1 MPAVTLECSVC
12 AIEVAREISQLACP
26 RCEGPLDAVMGLPLL
41 THDIEAL
48 IDESAPG
55 VWRYRP
61 ALALASD
68 VLVLSLGEGRTP
80 VVDLAAWGSGHGLTQ
95 CRAKLEYMAPTGS
108 FKDRGAALV
117 IASLKAEGAATIV
130 EDSSGNAGAAMAAYA
145 ARAGLAAD
153 IYVPAAAPAGKIAQ
167 IAQYG
172 ATVHRVEGTRE
183 DVAAAAAAA
192 ARAPGAAYASHS
204 RHPAFVEGAKTFV
217 LELLEDGVDA
227 LPRHFVFPVG
237 NGGLILGAHKA
248 LTELRQAGL
257 RFRMPRL
264 HIAQAASCAPLV
276 QAFVTGAEAPV
287 AVERRPTIAGG
298 IDVAAPA
305 RGAAVLRAARATGGS
320 AVAVSEDQIVAARSA
335 LARQEG
341 LFVEATS
348 AAAFAAAAQL
358 CAQGAIADGDSVL
371 IPATGSGL
379 KDPPQLSA

>member
-1 MPAVTLECSVC
+1 MAAVTLHCSTC
-12 AIEVAREISQLACP
+12 ANDAPWDASLLACR
-26 RCEGPLDAVMGLPLL
+26 RCGGLLDAGMDLPKL
-41 THDIEAL
+41 THDIEPL
-48 IDESAPG
+48 IDEGAPG

-61 ALALASD
+61 ALALPGD
-68 VLVLSLGEGRTP
+68 TPLLSLGEGRTP
-80 VVDLAAWGSGHGLTQ
+80 VVDLASWGGSHGLSR
-95 CRAKLEYMAPTGS
+95 CRAKLEFMAPTGS
-108 FKDRGAALV
+108 FKDRGAAPV
-117 IASLKAEGAATIV
+117 IASLKAQGVAKIV

-153 IYVPAAAPAGKIAQ
+153 IYVPAAAPPGKIAQ

-172 ATVHRVEGTRE
+172 ATVHPVEGTRE
-183 DVAAAAAAA
+183 DVADAAAAA

-204 RHPAFVEGAKTFV
+204 RHPAFVEGAKTLV

-227 LPRHFVFPVG
+227 LPQHLVFPVG

-257 RFRMPRL
+257 QFRMPRL
-264 HIAQAASCAPLV
+264 HIAQAAACQPLV
-276 QAFVTGAEAPV
+276 RAFTTGAAAPV

-298 IDVAAPA
+298 IDVAVPA
-305 RGAAVLRAARATGGS
+305 RGAAVLQAARDTGGQ
-320 AVAVSEDQIVAARSA
+320 AVAVSEEEIAAARSA
-335 LARQEG
+335 LARDEG

-358 CAQGAIADGDSVL
+358 RTQGAIAAGDSVL

-379 KDPPQLSA
+379 KDPPQPLA

>member
-1 MPAVTLECSVC
+1 MGAVTLRCPAC
-12 AIEVAREISQLACP
+12 AIEVPWDASLLACP
-26 RCEGPLDAVMGLPLL
+26 RCEGPLDAARDVPRL
-41 THDIEAL
+41 THDIDAL

-55 VWRYRP
+55 VWRYRG
-61 ALALASD
+61 ALALSSD

-80 VVDLAAWGSGHGLTQ
+80 VVDLPDWGSAHGLTR
-95 CRAKLEYMAPTGS
+95 CHAKLEYMAPTGS
-108 FKDRGAALV
+108 FKDRGAAPV
-117 IASLKAEGAATIV
+117 IASLKAQGAAKIV

-192 ARAPGAAYASHS
+192 AQAPGAAYASHS

-237 NGGLILGAHKA
+237 NGGLILGTHKA
-248 LTELRQAGL
+248 LTEFRQAGL
-257 RFRMPRL
+257 QFQMPRL
-264 HIAQAASCAPLV
+264 HIAQAAACQPLV
-276 QAFVTGAEAPV
+276 RAFIAGAAAPV
-287 AVERRPTIAGG
+287 AVDRRPTIAGG
-298 IDVAAPA
+298 IDVAVPA
-305 RGAAVLRAARATGGS
+305 RGAAVLHAARDTGGT
-320 AVAVSEDQIVAARSA
+320 AVAVTEDQIAATRSA
-335 LARQEG
+335 LARDEG

-348 AAAFAAAAQL
+348 AAAFAATAQL
-358 CAQGAIADGDSVL
+358 CAQGAIAASDTVL

-379 KDPPQLSA
+379 KDPPQ

>member
-1 MPAVTLECSVC
+1 MAAVTLRC
-12 AIEVAREISQLACP
+12 AACAVEVPLETSELACP
-26 RCEGPLDAVMGLPLL
+26 RCAGPLDAVTDLPRL

-48 IDESAPG
+48 LDENAPG

-61 ALALASD
+61 ALALSSD
-68 VLVLSLGEGRTP
+68 VPVLSLGEGRTP
-80 VVDLAAWGSGHGLTQ
+80 VVDLAAWGSAHGLTQ
-95 CRAKLEYMAPTGS
+95 CRAKLEFMAPTGS
-108 FKDRGAALV
+108 FKDRGAAPV
-117 IASLKAEGAATIV
+117 IASLKAEGAAKIV

-145 ARAGLAAD
+145 ARAGVDAD

-172 ATVHRVEGTRE
+172 AAVHRVQGTRE

-192 ARAPGAAYASHS
+192 AQAPGAAYASHS

-257 RFRMPRL
+257 HFRMPRL
-264 HIAQAASCAPLV
+264 HIAQAAACAPLV
-276 QAFVTGAEAPV
+276 QAFATGASAPV

-305 RGAAVLRAARATGGS
+305 RGAAVLRAARATGGT
-320 AVAVSEDQIVAARSA
+320 ALAVSEDQIAAARAA

-341 LFVEATS
+341 LFVESTS
-348 AAAFAAAAQL
+348 AAAFAAAAEL
-358 CAQGAIADGDSVL
+358 RAQGAIADGDTVL

-379 KDPPQLSA
+379 KDPPQQLA

>member
-1 MPAVTLECSVC
+1 MP
-12 AIEVAREISQLACP
+12 R
-26 RCEGPLDAVMGLPLL
+26 
-41 THDIEAL
+41 
-48 IDESAPG
+48 APG
-55 VWRYRP
+55 W
-61 ALALASD
+61 
-68 VLVLSLGEGRTP
+68 T
-80 VVDLAAWGSGHGLTQ
+80 
-95 CRAKLEYMAPTGS
+95 
-108 FKDRGAALV
+108 
-117 IASLKAEGAATIV
+117 
-130 EDSSGNAGAAMAAYA
+130 
-145 ARAGLAAD
+145 AD

-192 ARAPGAAYASHS
+192 AQAPGAAYASHS

-257 RFRMPRL
+257 QFRMPRL
-264 HIAQAASCAPLV
+264 HIAQAAACQPLV
-276 QAFVTGAEAPV
+276 RAFIAGAAAPV
-287 AVERRPTIAGG
+287 AVDRRPTIAGG
-298 IDVAAPA
+298 IDVAVPA

-320 AVAVSEDQIVAARSA
+320 AVAVTEDQIAAARSA

-348 AAAFAAAAQL
+348 AAAFAAAAATARPGRHRRRRHRAYPRHRQRTQGPAAVVDL
-358 CAQGAIADGDSVL
+358 GVCAVETWEHRS
-371 IPATGSGL
+371 SR
-379 KDPPQLSA
+379 

>member
-1 MPAVTLECSVC
+1 MA
-12 AIEVAREISQLACP
+12 
-26 RCEGPLDAVMGLPLL
+26 LPPL

-61 ALALASD
+61 ALALSSD

-108 FKDRGAALV
+108 FKDRGAAPV

-145 ARAGLAAD
+145 ARAALAAD
-153 IYVPAAAPAGKIAQ
+153 IYVPAVAPAGKIAQ

-192 ARAPGAAYASHS
+192 AQAPGAAYASHS

-237 NGGLILGAHKA
+237 NGGLILGAHKVA
-248 LTELRQAGL
+248 DGV
-257 RFRMPRL
+257 
-264 HIAQAASCAPLV
+264 AAS
-276 QAFVTGAEAPV
+276 
-287 AVERRPTIAGG
+287 RPAIS
-298 IDVAAPA
+298 DAAPA
-305 RGAAVLRAARATGGS
+305 HCASRVLRAAGSGVCDRRRSAGRGGAPADHRGRDRRRRPGTRRGRPPRRPRHRRHGAGRHRRS
-320 AVAVSEDQIVAARSA
+320 DRGGPRSA
-335 LARQEG
+335 LARHEG

-358 CAQGAIADGDSVL
+358 RAQGAIADGDSVL

-379 KDPPQLSA
+379 KDPPQLSP

>member
-1 MPAVTLECSVC
+1 MAVATLRCPSC
-12 AIEVAREISQLACP
+12 AIDVPWDASRLACP
-26 RCEGPLDAVMGLPLL
+26 RCKGLLDAAMDLPKL

-48 IDESAPG
+48 IDDGAPG

-61 ALALASD
+61 ALALPSD
-68 VLVLSLGEGRTP
+68 APLLSLGEGRTP
-80 VVDLAAWGSGHGLTQ
+80 VVGLAAWGGGHGLNQ
-95 CRAKLEYMAPTGS
+95 CRAKLEFMAPTGS
-108 FKDRGAALV
+108 FKDRGAAPV
-117 IASLKAEGAATIV
+117 IASLKAQGVARIV

-153 IYVPAAAPAGKIAQ
+153 IHVPAAAPASKLAQ

-172 ATVHRVEGTRE
+172 ATVIPVEGTRE
-183 DVAAAAAAA
+183 DVADAAAAAA
-192 ARAPGAAYASHS
+192 QAPGAAYASHS

-227 LPRHFVFPVG
+227 LPQHLVFPVG

-257 RFRMPRL
+257 RFQMPRL
-264 HIAQAASCAPLV
+264 HIAQAAACQPLV
-276 QAFVTGAEAPV
+276 RAFNAGATAPV

-298 IDVAAPA
+298 IDVAVPA
-305 RGAAVLRAARATGGS
+305 RGAAVLQAARGTGGG
-320 AVAVSEDQIVAARSA
+320 AVAVSEGDIAAARSA
-335 LARQEG
+335 LARDEG

-358 CAQGAIADGDSVL
+358 RAEGGIAAEDTVL
-371 IPATGSGL
+371 IAATGSGL
-379 KDPPQLSA
+379 KDPPQPSA